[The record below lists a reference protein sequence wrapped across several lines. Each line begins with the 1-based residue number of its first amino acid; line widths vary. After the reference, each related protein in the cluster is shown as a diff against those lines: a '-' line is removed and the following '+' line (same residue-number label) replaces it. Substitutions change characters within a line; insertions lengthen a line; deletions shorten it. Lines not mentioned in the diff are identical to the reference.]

1 MSKFRGYAQ
10 ESREGFDPIKAP
22 DTSSRILN
30 RADDT
35 IRGMREVRDA
45 DIANTAAYLK
55 SFNEKM
61 EAERASFS
69 DYSKLLQLN
78 DQTKRDHVEI
88 RAQQNAERQQELG
101 ANREGI
107 YKAVA
112 GLSAQAAGMITKYRE
127 DKYQS
132 DYDEHLYR
140 LYTQGPSDQSDAAG
154 YIADKFTMHN
164 LQMTD
169 IGRLGGAAAAEANG
183 SSPIQTAELRAQAHG
198 LNTAELHAQAD
209 YMAQRWPLFLQQS
222 FMNDKETQV
231 KLYGPNGTFRTGTPS
246 DAHSSKD
253 KALVAQ
259 QLLKKHIQDNGFYG
273 KSPAF
278 LTDALTKMS
287 QGTNQIVAS
296 AMTAEVSLQRQQQVD
311 KVENIFRSGDGNAA
325 QRFHLAYNYLSTID
339 PGQQSAARER
349 LFTIMHDQRQV
360 INGVVVGMSDEE
372 VSEIMNSSFSHQP
385 DKTLAQLFSGE
396 LLKINKARLTT
407 KNNLHTAEVTQR
419 RHAVEKDLINLTD
432 TVKEDLLGDGTLDL
446 NDENIT
452 EMVKRYQQLGPDYSG
467 QISFLESLRDK
478 TYQAINAAPVIAE
491 IEKKILFGNVS
502 PETIMVDQRIPLD
515 DRIRLMKLA
524 DKSDKTNPSDPLLTS
539 AKEAISER
547 LRSRAR
553 VNGATSIHYSLGVM
567 RRHALNEFRSMYKLA
582 MENTND
588 SNVAYNNAISS
599 FNAEFDKEGGKYSLM
614 NEKDLVERAKAGKPF
629 DSGIFKFYSNYD
641 AQAVTPETTASD
653 LQKILSGNPAAI
665 NTPII
670 DEPVLKKVITQYN
683 NGQKHSLI
691 PQIQI
696 MQRTVT
702 KPNGDRY
709 SYAELLEKQFDAYQ
723 GLDTPEGLRTA
734 LKFENS
740 IPGNY
745 KKFGLYPSATN
756 SDIMIMA
763 SGSPSVYSR
772 NFEISSDQINALNV
786 LAKYESSAYIQNN
799 DGGYNA
805 MNQGGTKGG
814 REAINPG
821 HSTALLGKL
830 LTDMTIGE
838 VIQAQKNGRL
848 HAAGRYQF
856 TNNTGTLEDTIKLAG
871 GIPLNAKFDAKT
883 QDFLA
888 LTLMRSRGITPW
900 IGPADYASSAER
912 QLIESARS
920 QPISFGPSVWAQG
933 DNMNPELVKRKLAG
947 AK

>member
-10 ESREGFDPIKAP
+10 GEGFEPIKAP
-22 DTSSRILN
+22 DTSQRILN

-35 IRGMREVRDA
+35 IRGIREVRDA
-45 DIANTAAYLK
+45 DIANTAAYLN

-61 EAERASFS
+61 EAERESFS
-69 DYSKLLQLN
+69 NYSKLLQLN
-78 DQTKRDHVEI
+78 DKTKRDAVEI
-88 RAQQNAERQQELG
+88 RAQENAERQRELG
-101 ANREGI
+101 VNRANI

-112 GLSAQAAGMITKYRE
+112 GLSTQAAGMISKYRE

-140 LYTQGPSDQSDAAG
+140 LYTQGPSEQSDAAG
-154 YIADKFTMHN
+154 YIADKHTMYN

-169 IGRLGGAAAAEANG
+169 ISRLGGAAAAEANG
-183 SSPIQTAELRAQAHG
+183 SSPIQTAELRSQAHG

-209 YMAQRWPLFLQQS
+209 FMAQRWPLFLQQS
-222 FMNDKETQV
+222 FTNDKETQV

-246 DAHSSKD
+246 EAHSSKD

-296 AMTAEVSLQRQQQVD
+296 AMTDEVSLQRQQQID
-311 KVENIFRSGDGNAA
+311 KVETIFRSSDGNAA
-325 QRFHLAYNYLSTID
+325 QRFHFAYNYISNIH
-339 PGQQSAARER
+339 PGQQAAARER
-349 LFTIMHDQRQV
+349 LFKIMHDQRQV

-385 DKTLAQLFSGE
+385 DKTLAQLFQGE
-396 LLKINKARLTT
+396 LIKLTDARRITREQ
-407 KNNLHTAEVTQR
+407 LHTAEVTQR
-419 RHAVEKDLINLTD
+419 RHAVEKDLINLKD
-432 TVKEDLLGDGTLDL
+432 TVKDDLLGDGILDL

-452 EMVKRYQQLGPDYSG
+452 EMVKRYQQLGPDYSP
-467 QISFLESLRDK
+467 QIAFLESLRDK
-478 TYQAINAAPVIAE
+478 TYQAINAAPVIAD
-491 IEKKILFGNVS
+491 IEKRIAQGS
-502 PETIMVDQRIPLD
+502 ISGDEIMEDGRIPKTD
-515 DRIRLMKLA
+515 KIRLMKEA
-524 DKSDKTNPSDPLLTS
+524 DKSDKTNPSETLMTS
-539 AKEAISER
+539 AKESISER

-567 RRHALNEFRSMYKLA
+567 RRHALNEFRKMYKLA
-582 MENTND
+582 MQDTND
-588 SNVAYNNAISS
+588 PSIAYNNAISS
-599 FNAEFDKEGGKYSLM
+599 FNAEYDKEGGKYSLI
-614 NEKDLVERAKAGKPF
+614 NEKDLVERARAGKPF
-629 DSGIFKFYSNYD
+629 DSGIFKFYSNHE
-641 AQAVTPETTASD
+641 AKAVTPETTH
-653 LQKILSGNPAAI
+653 LEIQTLLSSNPAAI

-670 DEPVLKKVITQYN
+670 TEPVLKKVITQYS

-691 PQIQI
+691 PQLQIIQK
-696 MQRTVT
+696 TVT

-709 SYAELLEKQFDAYQ
+709 SYAELLEKQFNAYE
-723 GLDTPEGLRTA
+723 GLDIPEGLGTA
-734 LKFENS
+734 LQFENS
-740 IPGNY
+740 IPSRY
-745 KKFGLYPSATN
+745 KKFGIYPSATN

-772 NFEISSDQINALNV
+772 NFEISNDQVSALNV

-805 MNQGGTKGG
+805 MNQGGTKEG

-821 HSTALLGKL
+821 HSTAILGKL
-830 LTDMTIGE
+830 LTSMTIGE

-856 TNNTGTLEDTIKLAG
+856 TNNTGTLDDTIKLAG
-871 GIPLNAKFDAKT
+871 GISLNSKFDAKT

-900 IGPADYASSAER
+900 IGPVDRASPAER

>member
-10 ESREGFDPIKAP
+10 GEGFEPIKAP
-22 DTSSRILN
+22 DTSQRILN

-35 IRGMREVRDA
+35 IRGIREVRDA
-45 DIANTAAYLK
+45 DIANTAAYLN

-61 EAERASFS
+61 EAERESFS
-69 DYSKLLQLN
+69 NYSKLLQLN
-78 DQTKRDHVEI
+78 DKTKRDAVEI
-88 RAQQNAERQQELG
+88 RAQQNAERQQQLG
-101 ANREGI
+101 ANRAGI

-112 GLSAQAAGMITKYRE
+112 GLSAQAAGMISKYRE

-140 LYTQGPSDQSDAAG
+140 LYTQGPSEHSDAAG
-154 YIADKFTMHN
+154 YIADKHTMYN

-169 IGRLGGAAAAEANG
+169 ISRLGGAAAAEANG

-198 LNTAELHAQAD
+198 LNTAELHAQAN
-209 YMAQRWPLFLQQS
+209 YMAQRWPMFLQQS

-246 DAHSSKD
+246 EAHSSKD

-278 LTDALTKMS
+278 LTDALTTMS

-296 AMTAEVSLQRQQQVD
+296 AMTDEVSLQRQQQID
-311 KVENIFRSGDGNAA
+311 KVETIFRSSDGNAA
-325 QRFHLAYNYLSTID
+325 QRFHFAYNYISNIH

-349 LFTIMHDQRQV
+349 LFQIMHDQRQV
-360 INGVVVGMSDEE
+360 INGVVVGMSDDE

-385 DKTLAQLFSGE
+385 DKSLAQLFSGE
-396 LLKINKARLTT
+396 LIKLTEARRGTREQ
-407 KNNLHTAEVTQR
+407 LHTAEVTQR
-419 RHAVEKDLINLTD
+419 RHAIEKDLINLKN
-432 TVKEDLLGDGTLDL
+432 TVKDDLLGDRTLDL

-452 EMVKRYQQLGPDYSG
+452 EMVKRYQQLGPDYSE
-467 QISFLESLRDK
+467 QIAFLESLRDK
-478 TYQAINAAPVIAE
+478 TYQAINAAPVIAD
-491 IEKKILFGNVS
+491 IENKILHGNIS
-502 PETIMVDQRIPLD
+502 PDTIMDNQRIPPD
-515 DRIRLMKLA
+515 ERVRLMKLA
-524 DKSDKTNPSDPLLTS
+524 DKSDKTNPSDSLMDD
-539 AKEAISER
+539 AKEVIQER
-547 LRSRAR
+547 LSSRAKTK
-553 VNGATSIHYSLGVM
+553 GAKSIHYSLGVM
-567 RRHALNEFRSMYKLA
+567 RRHALSEFRLAYKRE

-588 SNVAYNNAISS
+588 SSTAYTNAISS
-599 FNAEFDKEGGKYSLM
+599 FINEFKDEEGKYGIVNNQDIINAL
-614 NEKDLVERAKAGKPF
+614 KAGKPF
-629 DSGIFKFYSNYD
+629 DSGTFRNYTNHD
-641 AQAVTPETTASD
+641 AKAVTPETTISEIQT
-653 LQKILSGNPAAI
+653 LLSGNPAAI
-665 NTPII
+665 NTSII
-670 DEPVLKKVITQYN
+670 AEPVLKKVITQYN

-691 PQIQI
+691 PQLQIIQK
-696 MQRTVT
+696 TVT

-709 SYAELLEKQFDAYQ
+709 SYAELLEKQFNATE
-723 GLDTPEGLRTA
+723 GLDIPEGLGTA

-740 IPGNY
+740 IPSSY

-772 NFEISSDQINALNV
+772 NFEISNDQVRALNV
-786 LAKYESSAYIQNN
+786 LAKYESSAYIQNY

-805 MNQGGTKGG
+805 MNQGGTKEG

-821 HSTALLGKL
+821 HSTVLLGKL

-856 TNNTGTLEDTIKLAG
+856 TNNTGTLDDTIKLAG
-871 GIPLNAKFDAKT
+871 GISLNSKFDAKT

-900 IGPADYASSAER
+900 IGPVDYASPDER